1 LPFLKTDHL
10 TLPPTDRGVRHW
22 PPPSF
27 IAKNPSYN
35 VCIVSGWDGISIAGY
50 LSQRRSPFDRLRTG
64 LGSTSLTTD
73 ETGDI
78 VSEVRY
84 LPYGEERWADGTTP
98 TDFTFTGQ
106 RNEAGFGLI
115 SLPNACILLVKEN
128 SYENI

>member
-1 LPFLKTDHL
+1 
-10 TLPPTDRGVRHW
+10 
-22 PPPSF
+22 
-27 IAKNPSYN
+27 
-35 VCIVSGWDGISIAGY
+35 
-50 LSQRRSPFDRLRTG
+50 
-64 LGSTSLTTD
+64 
-73 ETGDI
+73 
-78 VSEVRY
+78 VRY